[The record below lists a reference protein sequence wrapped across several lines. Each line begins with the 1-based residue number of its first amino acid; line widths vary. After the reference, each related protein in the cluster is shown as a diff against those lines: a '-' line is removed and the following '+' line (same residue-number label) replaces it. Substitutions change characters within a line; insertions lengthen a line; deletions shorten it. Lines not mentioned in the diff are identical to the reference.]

1 MTNREI
7 VSRLRELG
15 HTVEVYVRKDGS
27 IRVTAIDGTK
37 YSSRLSE
44 GVAAARDIYYREGGL
59 TSSDE
64 EARYQ
69 ALKKQREAAQASRA
83 SGDTLRSQSKEFQAK
98 FKKLQARIRRA
109 NKRLAKE
116 GKRPSFNISWES
128 TRSAAKKTNTSFE
141 AQLNRAADYW
151 EAVSRFKAPCQM
163 VMELLSKL
171 EEFAP
176 AYPELYQFI
185 TFINEGDNKKNLDI
199 YETRKTIDWLYG
211 YVQQTPQSETFEER
225 LAAFKAGVQNP
236 QEEIL
241 RK

>member
-15 HTVEVYVRKDGS
+15 HNVEVYVRKDGS

-37 YSSRLSE
+37 YSSRLSG
-44 GVAAARDIYYREGGL
+44 GVAAAREIYYREGGIL
-59 TSSDE
+59 SGDE

-128 TRSAAKKTNTSFE
+128 TRNAAKKTNTTFE
-141 AQLNRAADYW
+141 QQLNRAADYW
-151 EAVSRFKAPCQM
+151 ESVSRFKAPPQM
-163 VMELLSKL
+163 VKELLERL
-171 EEFAP
+171 TEFLP
-176 AYPELYQFI
+176 RFPELQPFI
-185 TFINEGDNKKNLDI
+185 DVINAHPKDLDI

-211 YVQQTPQSETFEER
+211 YVRNIPQSETLEER
-225 LAAFKAGVQNP
+225 LDNFKFGTTLK
-236 QEEIL
+236 EEIV
-241 RK
+241 K